1 MQHIWNSWHFFPL
14 DEYFGMAS
22 RVGWSSF
29 HLFESTIHAATSLQ
43 SSLVLEGIILV
54 RTVHWLLG
62 PCNLAAALGLQTKRW
77 EAIVKYCHSHRH
89 TATRAKSFI
98 IDLAV
103 CSSKPSKHFLLLPC
117 HAWLPAGKLFWIRK
131 GRKWARWRIIDRLSS
146 THIEKNP
153 HWNRTSKT
161 ILVFHQTF
169 LSWLI

>member
-1 MQHIWNSWHFFPL
+1 MTFLSTLNIL
-14 DEYFGMAS
+14 GS
-22 RVGWSSF
+22 RVVLGWSSF
-29 HLFESTIHAATSLQ
+29 HLFESTIHAVTSLQ

-62 PCNLAAALGLQTKRW
+62 PCNLAAAIGLQTKRW

-89 TATRAKSFI
+89 KRQKFHNRSCSLQQALQTLSAPPLSC
-98 IDLAV
+98 LA
-103 CSSKPSKHFLLLPC
+103 SSWKTVLNK
-117 HAWLPAGKLFWIRK
+117 RK

-161 ILVFHQTF
+161 ILVFHQTY
-169 LSWLI
+169 LSWFI